1 MNLNPESL
9 LGNLL
14 GVFGPPAGEAGKLS
28 APQWDVLVLLVF
40 VVAVFVY
47 GLSVGRGRMLVTLIS
62 TYIALAVW
70 RVLPFV
76 ADLTKGKA
84 REEAFWINS
93 AAFLGLVVLLYFLL
107 SRTAFRTSTRG
118 RKAGGEWLQIFLIS
132 ALQVGLLVSVV
143 LSFLPPKPP
152 FDLAPITKTLFT
164 SKHAAFWWTLIPIAG
179 LLVLRRR
186 SVTGSHE

>member
-1 MNLNPESL
+1 MNFNLESL
-9 LGNLL
+9 PGNLL
-14 GVFGPPAGEAGKLS
+14 GVFGKLS

-76 ADLTKGKA
+76 ADLTKNRG
-84 REEAFWINS
+84 REEVFWINS
-93 AAFLGLVVLLYFLL
+93 AAFLGLVILLYFLL

-118 RKAGGEWLQIFLIS
+118 RKAGGEWLQIFVIS

-143 LSFLPPKPP
+143 LSFLPSKPP

-186 SVTGSHE
+186 TVSGKPE